1 MQRILTDVHVFV
13 WDTNHPHQAE
23 AFEAVRRSFEHR
35 PGKAEPRS
43 GDTGPSGPVNVRSCT
58 RDDGTKVDAHSRSAP
73 ALHGR

>member
-1 MQRILTDVHVFV
+1 MHVFV
-13 WDTNHPHQAE
+13 WDINHPHQAE

-43 GDTGPSGPVNVRSCT
+43 GDTGPSGPVNMRSYT